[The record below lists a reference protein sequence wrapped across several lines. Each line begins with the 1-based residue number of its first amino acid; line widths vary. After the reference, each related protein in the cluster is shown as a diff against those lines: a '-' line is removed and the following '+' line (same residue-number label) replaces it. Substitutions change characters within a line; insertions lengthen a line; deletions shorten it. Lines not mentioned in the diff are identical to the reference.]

1 MSLYHSRREG
11 GIALRGC
18 SREKRRTDVGTT
30 LVRRFYSDTFRV
42 NFRGLVVFVV
52 EFAPSF
58 CCVPDPPRRNV
69 VFACG
74 YVAPF
79 VSLKS
84 SNFVFLLNFVVFA
97 LFFCFVFLF
106 FFSVFSVFV
115 FFCFRFSLFSFF
127 FGTLSV
133 LTSLRYFSGGRC
145 CFGFFSFS
153 KLRFDFRFLFCFPL
167 FRDNGILLGGPEPPS
182 TRRTDGSAPYAITGS
197 YLDDASLVKFG
208 PVGSLFSRS
217 RGILSR

>member
-1 MSLYHSRREG
+1 M
-11 GIALRGC
+11 RGC

-30 LVRRFYSDTFRV
+30 LVRRFYGDTFRV

-84 SNFVFLLNFVVFA
+84 SNFVLLLNFVAFA
-97 LFFCFVFLF
+97 LYFCFVFLF
-106 FFSVFSVFV
+106 FFFFV
-115 FFCFRFSLFSFF
+115 FFCFRLFLFSLFSVFVF

-133 LTSLRYFSGGRC
+133 LTSLHYFSGGRC
-145 CFGFFSFS
+145 CFGFFFV
-153 KLRFDFRFLFCFPL
+153 F
-167 FRDNGILLGGPEPPS
+167 
-182 TRRTDGSAPYAITGS
+182 
-197 YLDDASLVKFG
+197 
-208 PVGSLFSRS
+208 
-217 RGILSR
+217 

>member
-1 MSLYHSRREG
+1 MNERNYSRREG
-11 GIALRGC
+11 GIAIRGR
-18 SREKRRTDVGTT
+18 SREKHRTDVGTA

-42 NFRGLVVFVV
+42 KFCGLVVFVV

-58 CCVPDPPRRNV
+58 CCVPNPPRRNV

-106 FFSVFSVFV
+106 FFRFFLFFSVFAPAWV
-115 FFCFRFSLFSFF
+115 RKRVRKVPDARPPLV
-127 FGTLSV
+127 LS
-133 LTSLRYFSGGRC
+133 
-145 CFGFFSFS
+145 
-153 KLRFDFRFLFCFPL
+153 
-167 FRDNGILLGGPEPPS
+167 
-182 TRRTDGSAPYAITGS
+182 
-197 YLDDASLVKFG
+197 
-208 PVGSLFSRS
+208 
-217 RGILSR
+217 

>member
-1 MSLYHSRREG
+1 M
-11 GIALRGC
+11 
-18 SREKRRTDVGTT
+18 
-30 LVRRFYSDTFRV
+30 VRRFYSDTFRV

-84 SNFVFLLNFVVFA
+84 SNFVLLLNFVVFA

-106 FFSVFSVFV
+106 FSR
-115 FFCFRFSLFSFF
+115 FFLFSFF
-127 FGTLSV
+127 SV
-133 LTSLRYFSGGRC
+133 FACLCFRFFRNSFWSNVTSLFFGRPLL
-145 CFGFFSFS
+145 FRLF
-153 KLRFDFRFLFCFPL
+153 FRFLSCDSIFVFCFVS
-167 FRDNGILLGGPEPPS
+167 RYS
-182 TRRTDGSAPYAITGS
+182 AIT
-197 YLDDASLVKFG
+197 V
-208 PVGSLFSRS
+208 FSS
-217 RGILSR
+217 GALSRLVRGERMAAPPTRSQDHISTTLP

>member
-1 MSLYHSRREG
+1 MTNISWKRIALSEAGHFGNPFAQTIHHSRREG

-30 LVRRFYSDTFRV
+30 LVRRFYGDTFRV

-106 FFSVFSVFV
+106 FFR
-115 FFCFRFSLFSFF
+115 FFLFSFF
-127 FGTLSV
+127 SV
-133 LTSLRYFSGGRC
+133 FAFLCFRFFRNSFCSNVTSLFFGRPLL
-145 CFGFFSFS
+145 FRLF
-153 KLRFDFRFLFCFPL
+153 FRFLSCDSIFVFCFVL
-167 FRDNGILLGGPEPPS
+167 FPAFPR
-182 TRRTDGSAPYAITGS
+182 
-197 YLDDASLVKFG
+197 
-208 PVGSLFSRS
+208 
-217 RGILSR
+217 

>member
-1 MSLYHSRREG
+1 M
-11 GIALRGC
+11 
-18 SREKRRTDVGTT
+18 
-30 LVRRFYSDTFRV
+30 
-42 NFRGLVVFVV
+42 VFVV

-106 FFSVFSVFV
+106 FFR
-115 FFCFRFSLFSFF
+115 FFLFSFF
-127 FGTLSV
+127 SV
-133 LTSLRYFSGGRC
+133 FAFLCFRFFRNSFCSNVTSLFFGRPLL
-145 CFGFFSFS
+145 FRLF
-153 KLRFDFRFLFCFPL
+153 FRFLSCDSIFVFCFVLFCFPL
-167 FRDNGILLGGPEPPS
+167 FRDNGILLGGPEPPT

-208 PVGSLFSRS
+208 PAGSLFFSFARDPFS
-217 RGILSR
+217 IALAGKAESW

>member
-1 MSLYHSRREG
+1 MPKTSREAGFLVGEYIFLPSAFYSRRKG

-52 EFAPSF
+52 ECAPSF

-79 VSLKS
+79 FSLKS
-84 SNFVFLLNFVVFA
+84 SNFFFLLNFVVFQ
-97 LFFCFVFLF
+97 F
-106 FFSVFSVFV
+106 FFWFFLS
-115 FFCFRFSLFSFF
+115 FFCFRFFLFSIFYVF
-127 FGTLSV
+127 VFLSV
-133 LTSLRYFSGGRC
+133 L
-145 CFGFFSFS
+145 
-153 KLRFDFRFLFCFPL
+153 FLF
-167 FRDNGILLGGPEPPS
+167 
-182 TRRTDGSAPYAITGS
+182 
-197 YLDDASLVKFG
+197 
-208 PVGSLFSRS
+208 
-217 RGILSR
+217 

>member
-1 MSLYHSRREG
+1 MSIRCSWLVGFRFFVLLRCQQLHSRREG

-106 FFSVFSVFV
+106 FFRFFLFSFFLFSLVSVFV
-115 FFCFRFSLFSFF
+115 F

-133 LTSLRYFSGGRC
+133 LTPLRYFSGGRC
-145 CFGFFSFS
+145 CFGFFFV
-153 KLRFDFRFLFCFPL
+153 F
-167 FRDNGILLGGPEPPS
+167 
-182 TRRTDGSAPYAITGS
+182 
-197 YLDDASLVKFG
+197 
-208 PVGSLFSRS
+208 
-217 RGILSR
+217 